1 MALKAVCVFCGSQP
15 GRRAEYVE
23 AARETGRLLATDGI
37 ELVYGGGHVG
47 LMGAMAD
54 AALASG
60 GRVTGVIPEHL
71 MRPEVAHLGL
81 TELLIVDSMHT
92 RKRTMAMRSDAFVVL
107 PGGFGT
113 LDEMFE
119 MLTWRQ
125 LRLQA
130 KPIGLVN
137 VEGYFDSLLKL
148 LTHAVDEE
156 LVRSEHL
163 SLLTVEPTP
172 HQLLVRLKANAA
184 DLAMP
189 SVNANLSLS

>member
-172 HQLLVRLKANAA
+172 HQLLIRLKANAA
-184 DLAMP
+184 ELAVP

>member
-1 MALKAVCVFCGSQP
+1 
-15 GRRAEYVE
+15 
-23 AARETGRLLATDGI
+23 
-37 ELVYGGGHVG
+37 
-47 LMGAMAD
+47 
-54 AALASG
+54 
-60 GRVTGVIPEHL
+60 
-71 MRPEVAHLGL
+71 
-81 TELLIVDSMHT
+81 
-92 RKRTMAMRSDAFVVL
+92 
-107 PGGFGT
+107 
-113 LDEMFE
+113 

-148 LTHAVDEE
+148 LTHAVDVE